1 MNDFLDRGR
10 VKRVYVQSDSEF
22 RMQPE
27 DFERWHVRNNLGEMV
42 PLSSFS
48 TGNWSFGSPR
58 LERYNGVSAVQLQGS
73 PASGVSSGQAM
84 DEIDRMVDNLPAG
97 FSHQWTGLSAEERLA
112 GNQALQLYVISV
124 IVVFLAL
131 AALYESWTVP
141 FSVMLSV
148 PVGILGA
155 LIAASQ
161 FGQLNDVYFKVGL
174 LTTIGLTAKNA
185 ILIVEF
191 AMAEELKG
199 KSLIESTIE
208 ASRQRLRPILMT
220 SFAFILGVLPLAT
233 ASGAGAGSQNSI
245 GIGVMGGMIAATVLG
260 IFLIPVL
267 YVMTRKV
274 AGIRRSRS
282 SRTGSIAN
290 APAE

>member
-1 MNDFLDRGR
+1 
-10 VKRVYVQSDSEF
+10 
-22 RMQPE
+22 
-27 DFERWHVRNNLGEMV
+27 
-42 PLSSFS
+42 
-48 TGNWSFGSPR
+48 
-58 LERYNGVSAVQLQGS
+58 
-73 PASGVSSGQAM
+73 
-84 DEIDRMVDNLPAG
+84 
-97 FSHQWTGLSAEERLA
+97 
-112 GNQALQLYVISV
+112 
-124 IVVFLAL
+124 
-131 AALYESWTVP
+131 YEGWTVP

-155 LIAASQ
+155 LFAASQ

-282 SRTGSIAN
+282 SRIESIAN

>member
-1 MNDFLDRGR
+1 MEE
-10 VKRVYVQSDSEF
+10 V
-22 RMQPE
+22 
-27 DFERWHVRNNLGEMV
+27 
-42 PLSSFS
+42 
-48 TGNWSFGSPR
+48 
-58 LERYNGVSAVQLQGS
+58 
-73 PASGVSSGQAM
+73 
-84 DEIDRMVDNLPAG
+84 DRMVDDLPEG

-112 GNQALQLYVISV
+112 GNQALQLYIISV

-131 AALYESWTVP
+131 AALYESWTIP

-155 LIAASQ
+155 LAAASY

-191 AMAEELKG
+191 ATVEESKG
-199 KSLIESTIE
+199 KTLIEATIE
-208 ASRQRLRPILMT
+208 AARQRLRPILMT

-245 GIGVMGGMIAATVLG
+245 GIGVMGGMISATLLG
-260 IFLIPVL
+260 IFMIPAV
-267 YVMTRKV
+267 YVATR
-274 AGIRRSRS
+274 ALTSIGSSRSPRSRPL
-282 SRTGSIAN
+282 AD